1 MGLVIF
7 ISLDYLIGFIE
18 ATFEF
23 DLVLEDDTFNKN

>member
-18 ATFEF
+18 AQFEF
-23 DLVLEDDTFNKN
+23 NLVLEDDTFNIN